1 MHTANTGTRLVTR
14 TRTPSVVVIARVSP
28 IVARAAIGR
37 RLTTCCGR
45 GVLMPLESG
54 K

>member
-14 TRTPSVVVIARVSP
+14 TRAPSVVVIARVTP
-28 IVARAAIGR
+28 IIERTATGTRISI
-37 RLTTCCGR
+37 CNGR
-45 GVLMPLESG
+45 GVLMTLKYG